1 MYGVKKKMV
10 QMIRRK
16 VHSYWSQAAN
26 MSGQPS
32 LNEPDNQNGPEAG
45 CCVWWTLNLIV
56 ATAYYSID
64 GSCIFSLLGCVLSSH
79 LVAKWEMNSLWGR
92 SFVVGLGPRWSPPDL
107 MELTCSPIEAISAR
121 GQLRGQPWKLTW
133 SSRPASSNQKSVES
147 GSGSIIPAHA
157 PELPKINGSTEKS
170 EGKLK
175 LGNGVVEE
183 KDWSEGD
190 VEVLR
195 KLLGKHPVGKPGRW
209 EAIAE
214 GFKGRHRVESV
225 IKKAKELGEKRTSN
239 EDSYQKFLK
248 DRKQVDKRIE
258 LENSMEASSESTRE
272 NESVWSSTEDL
283 ALLSALKAFPKDVAM
298 RWEKIAAAVPGK
310 TKAACMKRVTDLKR
324 DFRSSKAAIAEA

>member
-1 MYGVKKKMV
+1 MFAFLFPYFLALIDIVVCTDKEMMNAYREMLTYIKSAVTRNYSHILVSSDIEINFLKEVTLLFFVLQRLWQVAVFDSHELMMV
-10 QMIRRK
+10 EF
-16 VHSYWSQAAN
+16 S
-26 MSGQPS
+26 PS
-32 LNEPDNQNGPEAG
+32 LWQGGVIENVRYSSAQHPKVDMAWGDNPISTPRRSRSSWLAPPP
-45 CCVWWTLNLIV
+45 
-56 ATAYYSID
+56 SR
-64 GSCIFSLLGCVLSSH
+64 LS
-79 LVAKWEMNSLWGR
+79 
-92 SFVVGLGPRWSPPDL
+92 D
-107 MELTCSPIEAISAR
+107 ELA
-121 GQLRGQPWKLTW
+121 
-133 SSRPASSNQKSVES
+133 
-147 GSGSIIPAHA
+147 
-157 PELPKINGSTEKS
+157 KINGSTEKS

-258 LENSMEASSESTRE
+258 LENSMDASSESTRE

-283 ALLSALKAFPKDVAM
+283 ALLNALKAFPKDVAM

-324 DFRSSKAAIAEA
+324 DFRSSKAATAEA

>member
-1 MYGVKKKMV
+1 MDNI
-10 QMIRRK
+10 MINAITIYLPFLFISWR
-16 VHSYWSQAAN
+16 SA
-26 MSGQPS
+26 
-32 LNEPDNQNGPEAG
+32 NQNFSLLQESHTAFLSLAEAMALVICSLLQFKLLMSMLFTWLLEAG

-56 ATAYYSID
+56 APAYYSI
-64 GSCIFSLLGCVLSSH
+64 
-79 LVAKWEMNSLWGR
+79 NWGGL
-92 SFVVGLGPRWSPPDL
+92 FVVGLDPRWSPANI
-107 MELTCSPIEAISAR
+107 MEPTCSPIESISAR
-121 GQLRGQPWKLTW
+121 GDMVCSGHAPNIFIKWKPV
-133 SSRPASSNQKSVES
+133 RKSVES

-157 PELPKINGSTEKS
+157 PEPAKINGSTEKS

-272 NESVWSSTEDL
+272 NESVWSSGEDL